1 MTAAGAYNFLL
12 VCMVQTESTNIN
24 NNFGNIL
31 THVWTSNP
39 PLPPPAYC
47 ANCGSKATFNA
58 LCSLFRSFIYTYCI
72 YTILCTF
79 YRNHFGV
86 CLTSLASVRKVKDC
100 TQRETMPGA
109 LVLGPSLSLSFSKCR
124 HKSY

>member
-1 MTAAGAYNFLL
+1 MSGLP
-12 VCMVQTESTNIN
+12 I
-24 NNFGNIL
+24 
-31 THVWTSNP
+31 P

-58 LCSLFRSFIYTYCI
+58 LCSLFRSFIYTY
-72 YTILCTF
+72 ILCTF

-109 LVLGPSLSLSFSKCR
+109 LVLGPSLSLSLSLKVPPQELLNGR
-124 HKSY
+124 QLGGSLDLLKQLEIGKK